1 MKRTEA
7 PGNVG
12 NLYVDRNIQM
22 GTAGTILMAEDRNNI
37 QEEIC
42 NPILTGGAALDG
54 NDQHQLEKSIIA
66 LSRQVGELILTDVE
80 LTPKEYAGATGAD
93 YCPVIPRHDADHDID
108 DTVVPQSIIDKL
120 NAVKWAFNGQK
131 NFSCTVSGN
140 SVVVEN
146 TTEGNALVA
155 ALVEQGMVN
164 RWYNTGEDPDYA
176 SQGALYS
183 GKRSFCLTIATVDY
197 EITGVNALTN
207 TITVGENPGDGV
219 KTMSIYP
226 HRIAGVNASRLRR
239 ISGEVLSSASKDSI
253 NIVAGHKKAGIPN
266 ITASSQF
273 GTGSGSARV
282 TPYST
287 TGAFYASGNGFNSMG
302 NTLYNDNMNFILNLD
317 ASRASPVYNDANTV
331 QPNAYDVYIYTHLRY
346 LLSTNWTSN

>member
-7 PGNVG
+7 PGNVN

-22 GTAGTILMAEDRNNI
+22 GTAGTTLMAEDRNNI

-80 LTPKEYAGATGAD
+80 LTPKEYAGATGED

-108 DTVVPQSIIDKL
+108 TTVVPQSIIDKL
-120 NAVKWAFNGQK
+120 NAVKWNFNGTED
-131 NFSCTVSGN
+131 FSCTVSGS
-140 SVVVEN
+140 SVVVES
-146 TTEGNALVA
+146 TTAGNALVS

-164 RWYNTGEDPDYA
+164 RWFNTNEDAGYE

-183 GKRSFCLTIATVDY
+183 GKRAFCITIASINY

-207 TITVGENPGDGV
+207 TLTVGENPGDGV
-219 KTMSIYP
+219 KTMSVHP
-226 HRIAGVNASRLRR
+226 HRIGGVLNKSRLRR
-239 ISGEVLSSASKDSI
+239 ISGEALISRGDASLVYA
-253 NIVAGHKKAGIPN
+253 VAGHNMDKVGPHTHYTYSRGEANPGGGRQIACNDPN
-266 ITASSQF
+266 YSSYNLSPGSVV
-273 GTGSGSARV
+273 GTRTGKNTNPRAYGV
-282 TPYST
+282 T
-287 TGAFYASGNGFNSMG
+287 
-302 NTLYNDNMNFILNLD
+302 
-317 ASRASPVYNDANTV
+317 V
-331 QPNAYDVYIYTHLRY
+331 YTHLRY

>member
-22 GTAGTILMAEDRNNI
+22 GTAGTTLMAEDRNNI

-54 NDQHQLEKSIIA
+54 NDQHQLEKAIIA
-66 LSRQVGELILTDVE
+66 LSRPVGELILTDVE
-80 LTPKEYAGATGAD
+80 LTPKEYSGSTGAD

-131 NFSCTVSGN
+131 DFSCTVSGN
-140 SVVVEN
+140 SVVIEN

-183 GKRSFCLTIATVDY
+183 GKRAFCLTIATIDY

-219 KTMSIYP
+219 KTMSVYP
-226 HRIAGVNASRLRR
+226 HRIAGVNGTRLRR
-239 ISGEVLSSASKDSI
+239 ISGEVLSFASKDSI
-253 NIVAGHKKAGIPN
+253 NIVAAHKKFGVPDIQGSVNFGIVELISCN
-266 ITASSQF
+266 NA
-273 GTGSGSARV
+273 
-282 TPYST
+282 
-287 TGAFYASGNGFNSMG
+287 TGAFYKVSGGSGYTGQNRSGSGPTAGFKAS
-302 NTLYNDNMNFILNLD
+302 LI
-317 ASRASPVYNDANTV
+317 SPVYNDSKTV
-331 QPNAYDVYIYTHLRY
+331 QPSAYNVYAYTHLRY

>member
-22 GTAGTILMAEDRNNI
+22 GTAGTTLMAEDRNNI

-42 NPILTGGAALDG
+42 NPILTGGAALNG

-80 LTPKEYAGATGAD
+80 LTPKEYAGATGEN

-120 NAVKWAFNGQK
+120 NAVKWNFNGTEDY
-131 NFSCTVSGN
+131 SCTVSGS
-140 SVVVEN
+140 SVVVES
-146 TTEGNALVA
+146 TTAGNALVA

-164 RWYNTGEDPDYA
+164 RWFNTGENANYA

-183 GKRSFCLTIATVDY
+183 GKRAFCLTIASVNY

-207 TITVGENPGDGV
+207 TLTVGDAPGDGV
-219 KTMSIYP
+219 KTMSVYP
-226 HRIAGVNASRLRR
+226 HRIGGVSNKSRLRK
-239 ISGEVLSSASKDSI
+239 ISGEALIAESDASLAYAVANHRMDSIQHHFHQLMEGDTVLPGNFQSASGSMY
-253 NIVAGHKKAGIPN
+253 HLPQ
-266 ITASSQF
+266 SH
-273 GTGSGSARV
+273 SGSMTDSFWYAGNYKTVSGYGAVR
-282 TPYST
+282 YSK
-287 TGAFYASGNGFNSMG
+287 
-302 NTLYNDNMNFILNLD
+302 NT
-317 ASRASPVYNDANTV
+317 SPRAYGVNV
-331 QPNAYDVYIYTHLRY
+331 YTHLRY

>member
-12 NLYVDRNIQM
+12 NLYVDRNVQI
-22 GTAGTILMAEDRNNI
+22 GTGGTTLMAEDRNNI

-42 NPILTGGAALDG
+42 NPILTSGAALDG
-54 NDQHQLEKSIIA
+54 DDQHQLEKSIIA

-80 LTPKEYAGATGAD
+80 LTPKEYAGATGED

-120 NAVKWAFNGQK
+120 NAVKWNFNGQE
-131 NFSCTVSGN
+131 NFSCTVSGK
-140 SVVVEN
+140 SVTVEN

-164 RWYNTGEDPDYA
+164 RWYNTGELAGYA
-176 SQGALYS
+176 AQGALYS
-183 GKRSFCLTIATVDY
+183 GRRAFCLTIATVDY
-197 EITGVNALTN
+197 EIANVNALTN

-219 KTMSIYP
+219 KSMSVYP

-239 ISGEVLSSASKDSI
+239 ISGESLVASEDMSYSY
-253 NIVAGHKKAGIPN
+253 VPAGHCMDAMQSHYHKIYN
-266 ITASSQF
+266 SSI
-273 GTGSGSARV
+273 GNSPGGSG
-282 TPYST
+282 Y
-287 TGAFYASGNGFNSMG
+287 
-302 NTLYNDNMNFILNLD
+302 
-317 ASRASPVYNDANTV
+317 PVYYQYIGGQDQQPGIKEMITDGVNGTPRRKKNTN
-331 QPNAYDVYIYTHLRY
+331 PRAYGVNVYTHLRY

>member
-22 GTAGTILMAEDRNNI
+22 GTAGTTLMAEDRNNI

-80 LTPKEYAGATGAD
+80 LTPKGYAGATGED

-108 DTVVPQSIIDKL
+108 ETVVPQSIIDKL
-120 NAVKWAFNGQK
+120 NAVKWVFNGQK
-131 NFSCTVSGN
+131 DFSCTVSGN

-164 RWYNTGEDPDYA
+164 RWYNTGENPDYA

-197 EITGVNALTN
+197 EITGIDALTN
-207 TITVGENPGDGV
+207 TLTVGENPGDGV
-219 KTMSIYP
+219 KTMSIYL
-226 HRIAGVNASRLRR
+226 HRIAGVNGSRLRR
-239 ISGEVLSSASKDSI
+239 ISGESLVASGDTSMSYV
-253 NIVAGHKKAGIPN
+253 VAGHRMDTLQGH
-266 ITASSQF
+266 F
-273 GTGSGSARV
+273 HRL
-282 TPYST
+282 PYPIFLQT
-287 TGAFYASGNGFNSMG
+287 MGNGG
-302 NTLYNDNMNFILNLD
+302 NPYNNIINGSLETTSSPTTDTINGTPRYGKNTNP
-317 ASRASPVYNDANTV
+317 RAYGVNV
-331 QPNAYDVYIYTHLRY
+331 YTHLRY
-346 LLSTNWTSN
+346 LLTTNWTSN

>member
-7 PGNVG
+7 PGNVD

-22 GTAGTILMAEDRNNI
+22 GTAGTTLMAEDRNNI

-66 LSRQVGELILTDVE
+66 LSRPVGELILTDVE
-80 LTPKEYAGATGAD
+80 LTPKAYSGATGED

-131 NFSCTVSGN
+131 DFSCTVSGN
-140 SVVVEN
+140 SIVVEN
-146 TTEGNALVA
+146 TTGGNALVA
-155 ALVEQGMVN
+155 ALIEQGMVN
-164 RWYNTGEDPDYA
+164 RWYNTGEDPNYA

-183 GKRSFCLTIATVDY
+183 GKRAFCLTIATVDY
-197 EITGVNALTN
+197 EITGVDAITN
-207 TITVGENPGDGV
+207 TVTVGENPGDGV
-219 KTMSIYP
+219 KTFSVHP
-226 HRIAGVNASRLRR
+226 NRIAGLKNKSRLRC
-239 ISGEVLSSASKDSI
+239 ISNEYLIAVDLKNTPIES
-253 NIVAGHKKAGIPN
+253 HKYEGLPN
-266 ITASSQF
+266 ITGNVSVRSDN
-273 GTGSGSARV
+273 
-282 TPYST
+282 PN
-287 TGAFYASGNGFNSMG
+287 GAFYKTGGCSGPSHNDSWAS
-302 NTLYNDNMNFILNLD
+302 LYFD
-317 ASRASPVYNDANTV
+317 ASRSNPIYGRKNKVV
-331 QPNAYDVYIYTHLRY
+331 PNSYSVGVYTHLRY

>member
-22 GTAGTILMAEDRNNI
+22 GTAGTTLMAEDRNNI

-80 LTPKEYAGATGAD
+80 LTPKEYAGATGEN

-120 NAVKWAFNGQK
+120 NAVKWVFNGQK
-131 NFSCTVSGN
+131 DFSCTVSGN

-146 TTEGNALVA
+146 TTEGNALVS
-155 ALVEQGMVN
+155 ALVEQGIVN

-183 GKRSFCLTIATVDY
+183 GKRAFCLTIATVNY

-207 TITVGENPGDGV
+207 TLTVGENPGDGV

-226 HRIAGVNASRLRR
+226 HRIAGVNRSRLRR
-239 ISGEVLSSASKDSI
+239 ISGESFVSNGDASNSYA
-253 NIVAGHKKAGIPN
+253 VAGHNMDSLQGHGHVSHTAQGQMPGQTGYPTSLYYGAQYNADVVVGKPN
-266 ITASSQF
+266 SLSPY
-273 GTGSGSARV
+273 GSPRISK
-282 TPYST
+282 
-287 TGAFYASGNGFNSMG
+287 
-302 NTLYNDNMNFILNLD
+302 NTNP
-317 ASRASPVYNDANTV
+317 RAYGVNV
-331 QPNAYDVYIYTHLRY
+331 YTHLRY

>member
-7 PGNVG
+7 PGNVD
-12 NLYVDRNIQM
+12 NLYVDRNLQM
-22 GTAGTILMAEDRNNI
+22 GTAGTTLMAEDRNNI

-54 NDQHQLEKSIIA
+54 DDQHQLEKSIIA

-120 NAVKWAFNGQK
+120 NAVKWNFNGTEV
-131 NFSCTVSGN
+131 FSCTVSGS
-140 SVVVEN
+140 SVVVES
-146 TTEGNALVA
+146 TTAGNALVA

-164 RWYNTGEDPDYA
+164 RWFNTGEDANYA

-183 GKRSFCLTIATVDY
+183 GKRAFCLTIASVNY
-197 EITGVNALTN
+197 EITGIDALTN
-207 TITVGENPGDGV
+207 TLTVGENPGDGI

-226 HRIAGVNASRLRR
+226 HRIGGVTNKSRLRR
-239 ISGEVLSSASKDSI
+239 ISGEALVSSGDASLSYA
-253 NIVAGHKKAGIPN
+253 VAGHNQDKLQEHNHYFYGARWDFAGAMAGALIATNAPRN
-266 ITASSQF
+266 E
-273 GTGSGSARV
+273 V
-282 TPYST
+282 TT
-287 TGAFYASGNGFNSMG
+287 LGAGRFSK
-302 NTLYNDNMNFILNLD
+302 NTNP
-317 ASRASPVYNDANTV
+317 RAYGVNV
-331 QPNAYDVYIYTHLRY
+331 YTHLRY